1 MFRNLISTFG
11 RIAHDFRSRRN
22 LLEYGAVIAALFM
35 IVLDIFTDLI
45 PISTQLSLIIFIL
58 GLLVFQTTLPKQ
70 EAADLD
76 AILKNRQAFKRYT
89 DYIAGRKTV
98 WILITTGINLN
109 FADLKQQ
116 VLDKGGL
123 VRVLLLDLEAPDSLS
138 YLSQQLEPEANL
150 EGDLIAVIGRLRR
163 LNWPNFEYRF
173 LSINPGFSMHIL
185 DAQRPNGLIT
195 VEFYGYRSDLI
206 NNRMHIDIPRQSSQY
221 WFEYWVNQY
230 EVMWQN
236 GRLDE

>member
-1 MFRNLISTFG
+1 MFYAILNAFR
-11 RIAHDFRSRRN
+11 RIIRDFRTRRN

-35 IVLDIFTDLI
+35 IVLDIFTDVI

-70 EAADLD
+70 ESADLD
-76 AILKNRQAFKRYT
+76 AILKNRQAFGRYA
-89 DYIAGRKTV
+89 DYVAGRKTV

-116 VLDKGGL
+116 ILDNGGS
-123 VRVLLLDLEAPDSLS
+123 VRILLLDPEAPDSLA
-138 YLSQQLEPEANL
+138 YLSQQLEADANL
-150 EGDLIAVIGRLRR
+150 EGDLIAVIGRLRK

-173 LSINPGFSMHIL
+173 LTINPGFSMQIL
-185 DAQRPNGLIT
+185 DAQRPNGLLT

-206 NNRMHIDIPRQSSQY
+206 NNRMHIDIPRQGSQY

-236 GRLDE
+236 GRPDD